1 MRTQAWLSSRQ
12 STTHDT
18 EFGEERHRETSA
30 RNGYRLS
37 SFADGS
43 DGADCPNIGTD
54 GECCRCI
61 GQALKILIVRLIAI
75 NFFNRAAALQNV
87 IFSPFYALNFSFI
100 SGKNFTCSV
109 SAVAILADTRYCQL
123 SHNQHRL
130 QIMPMYRYSCTLTS
144 SLIDDLSSMQPFK
157 VIQSVIVV

>member
-61 GQALKILIVRLIAI
+61 GQALKKIDRTCPAHIIKHITHDGISV
-75 NFFNRAAALQNV
+75 V
-87 IFSPFYALNFSFI
+87 YYATHLCYTDI
-100 SGKNFTCSV
+100 SE
-109 SAVAILADTRYCQL
+109 QL
-123 SHNQHRL
+123 SHVRLSAADREWLAGKLAL
-130 QIMPMYRYSCTLTS
+130 QIPPDAVLRDVRRTFNGQLTR
-144 SLIDDLSSMQPFK
+144 LSH
-157 VIQSVIVV
+157 

>member
-61 GQALKILIVRLIAI
+61 GQALI
-75 NFFNRAAALQNV
+75 FFLVSISLVQPQPYFSLSNSQTRKMLHKQPQIIPFTQPCEQYV
-87 IFSPFYALNFSFI
+87 IFPIWNRKI
-100 SGKNFTCSV
+100 
-109 SAVAILADTRYCQL
+109 
-123 SHNQHRL
+123 
-130 QIMPMYRYSCTLTS
+130 
-144 SLIDDLSSMQPFK
+144 
-157 VIQSVIVV
+157 